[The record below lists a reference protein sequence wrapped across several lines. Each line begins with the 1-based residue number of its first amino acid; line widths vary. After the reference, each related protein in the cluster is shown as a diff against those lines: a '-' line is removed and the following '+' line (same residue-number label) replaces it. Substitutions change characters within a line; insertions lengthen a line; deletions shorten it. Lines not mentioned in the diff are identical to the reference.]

1 MSFTIPSLQ
10 DLLDRTRRSFRTHL
24 PGSDAFIWPNNVYV
38 SAKVFAGGLFE
49 LFGYASYIAKMPF
62 VHLAP
67 DLETLRKHGIE
78 LGVPQKPAAPASG
91 TVDFVSDAAIQV
103 DLGAILERSDGVRY
117 IAAEAGAIVGAGTL
131 NIPVSALMDGAAG
144 NAVTGTPLTIVS
156 GVTGDALV
164 EVSDDIFGGL
174 DVEDIESW
182 RSRLLFRKRYPPHGG
197 AASDYVMWASDVSG
211 VTRVFVER
219 LWAGPGTVRVFPLMD
234 DIYANGIPTVDAVER
249 VADHIDIVRPS
260 GALVTVQAA
269 TPVVVDI
276 AITGLSPD
284 TTVVR
289 EAVLASLKDCFRR
302 RSRVAGSDL
311 KRPGMPFLA
320 TEETFSLSWIWQA
333 VAEASGEDRHQI
345 TTPTEDVE
353 LGAGEIAVL
362 GTVTF
367 A

>member
-1 MSFTIPSLQ
+1 MSYSVPTLQ
-10 DLLDRTRRSFRTHL
+10 ELLDRTRRSFRTFL
-24 PGSDAFIWPNNVYV
+24 PGSDAFIWPNNIYV

-67 DLETLRKHGIE
+67 DIETMRKHGIE
-78 LGVPQKPAAPASG
+78 LGVPQKPATPSSG
-91 TVDFVSDAAIQV
+91 TAKLTADAAV
-103 DLGAILERSDGVRY
+103 DVELGAVFARTDGVQY
-117 IAAEAGAIVGAGTL
+117 IASAAGAIVGAGTL
-131 NIPVSALMDGAAG
+131 SIPVSAIVDGASG
-144 NAVTGTPLTIVS
+144 NAEAGTPLTIVS
-156 GVTGDALV
+156 GVNGDALV
-164 EVSDDIFGGL
+164 EVEDDITGGA

-182 RSRLLFRKRYPPHGG
+182 RARLLFRKRNRPHGG
-197 AASDYVMWASDVSG
+197 AAPDYVMWAEEVSG

-234 DIYANGIPTVDAVER
+234 DIFPSGIPSSDAVAR
-249 VADHIDIVRPS
+249 VHDHIDTVRPS

-269 TPVVVDI
+269 TPVPVDI
-276 AITGLSPD
+276 TITDMSPD

-289 EAVLASLKDCFRR
+289 EAVLVALKDCFRR
-302 RSRVAGSDL
+302 RSRVAGSEVE
-311 KRPGMPFLA
+311 RPGMPFLA
-320 TEETFSLSWIWQA
+320 TAASFSLSWIWQA

-353 LGAGEIAVL
+353 LEAGEIAVL